1 MQRDVKGDSTSEN
14 RGQKGQGERQPWL
27 SKMFRSRNAP
37 DKLRDTIEELIKQ
50 EDSTEGESTEEVVLL
65 KNVLS
70 IRNVTVDDVMVPRAD
85 IVAIPAETPFDE
97 LAALVRESGHSR
109 LPVYNERLD
118 DAVGLVHIKD
128 VLAGLN
134 GGRSGGISEIM
145 RNLLF
150 VAPSMPV
157 LELLLEMRAKRI
169 HMALVVDEFG
179 GVDGLVTIE
188 DLVEEIVGEIE
199 DEHDDESRPRLVRH
213 RDRAI
218 DIDARLEIEEFEAEA
233 GSFLTKDE
241 RDEDIHTMGGLVFY
255 LAGRVPRP
263 NEIIR
268 HESGIEFQ
276 IIDADARRIRRIRAS
291 GGALQGG
298 DG

>member
-1 MQRDVKGDSTSEN
+1 MQRDVKDDVTGEN

-27 SKMFRSRNAP
+27 SRMFRPRNAP

-70 IRNVTVDDVMVPRAD
+70 LRNVTVDDVMVPRAD
-85 IVAIPAETPFDE
+85 IVSVPAETPFAD

-134 GGRSGGISEIM
+134 GGRSGGISAIM
-145 RNLLF
+145 RDLLF

-199 DEHDDESRPRLVRH
+199 DEHDDEDRPRLLR
-213 RDRAI
+213 RPDRTI
-218 DIDARLEIEEFEAEA
+218 EIDARLEIEEFEAEA
-233 GSFLTKDE
+233 GSLLTKDE
-241 RDEDIHTMGGLVFY
+241 REEDIHTMGGLVFY

-263 NEIIR
+263 NEIVR
-268 HESGIEFQ
+268 HESGIDFL

-298 DG
+298 GG